1 MRDEEE
7 GRKILTT
14 ESPWR
19 GEREREAERFPVG
32 SFHRKSLVGRV
43 EKKTHQKPTHTAA
56 MTHLLFCSI
65 NTNVHALVVWR
76 DLTYICAQQ

>member
-43 EKKTHQKPTHTAA
+43 EKKKHIK
-56 MTHLLFCSI
+56 
-65 NTNVHALVVWR
+65 N
-76 DLTYICAQQ
+76 QQIQQL